1 MRKAKH
7 EKYKIVDNSLS
18 IKTKYKSRIRQC
30 IEYVSMVEG
39 KVFKYAL
46 MFLSLTFVD

>member
-18 IKTKYKSRIRQC
+18 IKTKSKSRIRQD
-30 IEYVSMVEG
+30 EYVSMVGGE
-39 KVFKYAL
+39 VFKYGL
-46 MFLSLTFVD
+46 VLLSLTFVDW